1 MNKLT
6 SYIQFILWA
15 MLSLSM
21 LSCRNRTNSE
31 TGTSQHAEAAGAS
44 LRQFPSV
51 TPPAM
56 LQEAEEIFEYL
67 TLHFWDQFFASQDFL
82 SDSLHVAGVEMGE
95 LEQNFSNYIY
105 VLENVPYKTA
115 CEGMKSLADKIES
128 CESADT
134 SSNIFDSFV
143 KIADKYL
150 FDPNSPMRNE
160 DLYQPFAEKLSGS
173 AHLNQAVKDRYA
185 YVSEMCSLNKVGT
198 KAADFRF
205 CDRKGRSHTLYGI
218 KADYTLLFFSN
229 PGCASCLEI
238 INSLKADQKVTQMI
252 ADRALSVL
260 NIYIDEDLQGW
271 RDYMPIYPEEWY
283 NGFDPDLVI
292 RTDKIYNV
300 RAIPSLYLL
309 DKNKTVL
316 LKDATPEKLFAY
328 ISRI

>member
-1 MNKLT
+1 MSKHT
-6 SYIQFILWA
+6 TYFIFILA
-15 MLSLSM
+15 ASLSFAFV
-21 LSCRNRTNSE
+21 SCVGGRGVKRAE
-31 TGTSQHAEAAGAS
+31 TKLPAVRE
-44 LRQFPSV
+44 FPTV

-56 LQEAEEIFEYL
+56 LQEPDEILEYM
-67 TLHFWDQFFASQDFL
+67 TLHFWDAYLSSQDYL
-82 SDSLHVAGVEMGE
+82 SDSLHVAGVEIGE
-95 LEQNFSNYIY
+95 LEQSFSNYIY
-105 VLENVPYKTA
+105 ILENVPYKTA
-115 CEGMKSLADKIES
+115 CEGLRSLVGKIES
-128 CESADT
+128 FETADT
-134 SSNIFDSFV
+134 SSIVFDSMV
-143 KIADKYL
+143 KIVEKYL

-160 DLYQPFAEKLSGS
+160 DLYQPVAEMLSRS
-173 AHLNQAVKDRYA
+173 SHLDAEVRDRYA
-185 YVSEMCSLNKVGT
+185 YVASMCSLNRVGT

-218 KADYTLLFFSN
+218 RAEYTLLFFSN

-238 INSLKADQKVTQMI
+238 INSLKADEKVARMI
-252 ADRALSVL
+252 ADRTLSVL

-309 DKNKTVL
+309 DENKTVL

-328 ISRI
+328 ITRI